1 MALTATDKKEIE
13 RIARDEVKK
22 FLNSTTLKQFEEK
35 MVDLIVKEIRRGK
48 AEKEIKELVVKM
60 MREFYQVMWVQRSV
74 WEPRLK
80 NV

>member
-13 RIARDEVKK
+13 KIARDEIKS
-22 FLNSTTLKQFEEK
+22 LLGSSTMKQMEEK
-35 MVDLIVKEIRRGK
+35 MIDLIVKELKKGK
-48 AEKEIKELVVKM
+48 AEKEVKDLVIRM
-60 MREFYQVMWVQRSV
+60 MREFYQTMWVQRSV

>member
-13 RIARDEVKK
+13 KIARDEIKS
-22 FLNSTTLKQFEEK
+22 FLGSSTMKQMEEK
-35 MVDLIVKEIRRGK
+35 MIDLIVKELKKGK
-48 AEKEIKELVVKM
+48 AEKEVTDLVIRM
-60 MREFYQVMWVQRSV
+60 MREFYQTMWVQRSV

>member
-13 RIARDEVKK
+13 KIARDEVKK

>member
-13 RIARDEVKK
+13 KIARDEIKS
-22 FLNSTTLKQFEEK
+22 FLGSSTMKQMEEK
-35 MVDLIVKEIRRGK
+35 MIDLIVKELKRGK
-48 AEKEIKELVVKM
+48 AEKEVKDLVIRM
-60 MREFYQVMWVQRSV
+60 MREFYQTMWVQRSV

>member
-13 RIARDEVKK
+13 KIARDEVKK

-60 MREFYQVMWVQRSV
+60 MREFYQIMWVQRSV

>member
-35 MVDLIVKEIRRGK
+35 IIDLIVKEIKRGK

>member
-13 RIARDEVKK
+13 KIARDEVKK

-35 MVDLIVKEIRRGK
+35 MVDLIVKEIKRGK

-60 MREFYQVMWVQRSV
+60 MREFYQIMWVQRSV

>member
-35 MVDLIVKEIRRGK
+35 MVDLIVKEIKRGK

>member
-13 RIARDEVKK
+13 KIARDEVKK

-35 MVDLIVKEIRRGK
+35 MVDLIVKEIKRGK

>member
-13 RIARDEVKK
+13 KIARDEIKS
-22 FLNSTTLKQFEEK
+22 FLGSSTMKQMEEK
-35 MVDLIVKEIRRGK
+35 MIDLIVKELKKGK
-48 AEKEIKELVVKM
+48 AEKEVKDLVIRM
-60 MREFYQVMWVQRSV
+60 MREFYQTMWVQRSV

>member
-13 RIARDEVKK
+13 KIARDENKS
-22 FLNSTTLKQFEEK
+22 FLGSSTMKQMEEK
-35 MVDLIVKEIRRGK
+35 MIDLIVKELKKGK
-48 AEKEIKELVVKM
+48 AEKEVKDLVIRM
-60 MREFYQVMWVQRSV
+60 MREFYQTMWVQRSV